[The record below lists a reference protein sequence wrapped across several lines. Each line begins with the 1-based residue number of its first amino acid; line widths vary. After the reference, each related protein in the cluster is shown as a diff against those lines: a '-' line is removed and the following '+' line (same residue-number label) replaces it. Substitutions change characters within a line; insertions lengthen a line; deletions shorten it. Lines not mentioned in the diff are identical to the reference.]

1 MEAEVW
7 LQSPRRLPPLG
18 LSLNFREKV
27 CVVWGSQ
34 RCFGHGEPAGP
45 VLIGGQ
51 HGEGLARAR
60 RLDGGGCPSH
70 TRSGRKASDEGAFQA
85 RVGAGLTV
93 HPTHIFFS
101 QTVDLGTLKPWHVPL
116 ESFTP
121 QSSPGC

>member
-34 RCFGHGEPAGP
+34 RCFGLGERGGS

-51 HGEGLARAR
+51 CIEGLARGG
-60 RLDGGGCPSH
+60 RLDGGGCPSLA
-70 TRSGRKASDEGAFQA
+70 RSGRRASDEGASQA

-93 HPTHIFFS
+93 HPTHTFS
-101 QTVDLGTLKPWHVPL
+101 SLPRPL
-116 ESFTP
+116 IQEP
-121 QSSPGC
+121 